1 MKWSIKLGSLA
12 GIPVYVHLTFF
23 LILPYVA
30 YATARD
36 QGTARI
42 GGAILLVLALFGCIV
57 LHELGHALTARR
69 YGIKTKD
76 IILLPI
82 GGVARLERMPREPIQ
97 ELWVAMAGPAV
108 NVVIALVLGGW
119 LAATGM
125 SIGPAAISNAFAQ
138 GRSFVLQ
145 LLAANVLIVLFNL
158 LPAFPMDGGR
168 MLRALL
174 ATRIDYV
181 KATRIAAGI
190 GQVMAFLF
198 IFGGLMGS
206 PFLILIGLFV
216 WIGAS
221 QESAMVERHQALADV
236 RVGTAMLTR
245 FDTLSPGDTLG
256 RAVEMILAGSQEDFP
271 VVDDAGQV
279 LGILRRNDLLSG
291 LAEHGQ
297 GASVTGSMCH
307 DYAHAGAQ
315 EPLEQALERLQGS
328 KCRTLPVVSAEGR
341 LEGLLTVD
349 NVSELMMIRSA
360 LSHPAHAAAAQKIQN
375 R

>member
-1 MKWSIKLGSLA
+1 MKWSFKLGTLA
-12 GIPVYVHLTFF
+12 GIPVYVHVTFF

-69 YGIKTKD
+69 YGVKTRD

-82 GGVARLERMPREPIQ
+82 GGVARLERMPREPLQ

-108 NVVIALVLGGW
+108 NVVIALILGGW
-119 LAATGM
+119 LAATG
-125 SIGPAAISNAFAQ
+125 AAMDPEAVSQAFAQ
-138 GRSFVLQ
+138 GRSFLLQ

-181 KATRIAAGI
+181 KATRVAAGI

-221 QESAMVERHQALADV
+221 QESAMVERHHALAEV
-236 RVGTAMLTR
+236 KVKSAMLTSFER
-245 FDTLSPGDTLG
+245 LAPGDTLG
-256 RAVEMILAGSQEDFP
+256 HAAERLLAGSQEDFP
-271 VVDDAGQV
+271 VASEGGEVF
-279 LGILRRNDLLSG
+279 GILRRNDLVAG
-291 LAEHGQ
+291 LVEHGQ
-297 GASVTGSMCH
+297 AAPVTGSMCR
-307 DYAHAGAQ
+307 DLTSAAPEDLL
-315 EPLEQALERLQGS
+315 EPALERLQES
-328 KCRTLPVVSAEGR
+328 KCRTLPVLDADGR
-341 LEGLLTVD
+341 LVGLLTLD
-349 NVSELMMIRSA
+349 NVRELLMIRSA
-360 LSHPAHAAAAQKIQN
+360 LSHPVHPAGLPRH
-375 R
+375 